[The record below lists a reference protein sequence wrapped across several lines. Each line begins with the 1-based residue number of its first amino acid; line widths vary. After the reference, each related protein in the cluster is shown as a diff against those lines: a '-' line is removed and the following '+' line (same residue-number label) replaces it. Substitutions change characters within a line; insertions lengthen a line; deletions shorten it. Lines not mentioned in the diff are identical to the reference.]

1 VTIFQYVQGEM
12 YKALLYL
19 ISYNIGMISPL
30 LVLSL
35 LIYKGKDI
43 LDVSEKIVDYTS
55 YIKVLNIILLVLVFV
70 LMFILM

>member
-1 VTIFQYVQGEM
+1 MTIFQYVQGEM